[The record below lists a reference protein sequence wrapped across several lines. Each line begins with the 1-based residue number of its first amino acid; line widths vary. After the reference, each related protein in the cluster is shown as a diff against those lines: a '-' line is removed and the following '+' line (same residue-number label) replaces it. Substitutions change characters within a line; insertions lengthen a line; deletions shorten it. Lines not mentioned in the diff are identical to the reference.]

1 MRRVTG
7 ILRAPQAPAKQSD
20 PPAPSGAAV
29 AGRPPGRARA
39 RILVALG
46 ALALFAVLLPATA
59 EAATGVISGTVTN
72 ANTKAGIEGA
82 RVCATPEAGGA
93 KECVEANAKGEYKI
107 SGLAEGKYKVD
118 FTGETC
124 YKGFCSPE
132 YSSKTESAVQ
142 VESGKTKEVNA
153 ALTPER
159 GRISG
164 TVTSGGSPLTGAEV
178 CVDLFDCTS
187 TNANG
192 EYSVGDLLPGSSN
205 VVYFHPT
212 FECKAICESTAN
224 YIPQYYNGQLKEE
237 AANRV
242 KVEAGYNTT
251 GINAEMQVGGQISGK
266 VTNAAN
272 NQAIANLKVCAFS
285 TATNKQGVREA
296 IEEFFE
302 EFDVGKECALT
313 SSSGEYTI
321 HALATQDY
329 EVSFTGAVC
338 VEEKPHERKCT
349 HPYVDQYYSGL
360 VPVTAPDTTSGVN
373 AGLLEVTSSKPASTA
388 APAVTGSASAGGVLG
403 CSQGSWSNNPSSFTY
418 RWLRNGSAI
427 AGQTTNSYTVQSAD
441 LGTGISC
448 EVTATNAAGSTGA
461 VSNTLQIPKPA
472 PGVAVLVKM
481 KIKGSTVSITLR
493 CTGASACTG
502 VLKLLVRIVKHKHAS
517 STSIAST
524 ASFTIEL
531 GKSATLRVRLT
542 RQGRMLLTR
551 AGRKGLAVQIAGTGV
566 KAVKSV
572 LR

>member
-1 MRRVTG
+1 
-7 ILRAPQAPAKQSD
+7 
-20 PPAPSGAAV
+20 
-29 AGRPPGRARA
+29 
-39 RILVALG
+39 
-46 ALALFAVLLPATA
+46 
-59 EAATGVISGTVTN
+59 
-72 ANTKAGIEGA
+72 
-82 RVCATPEAGGA
+82 
-93 KECVEANAKGEYKI
+93 
-107 SGLAEGKYKVD
+107 
-118 FTGETC
+118 
-124 YKGFCSPE
+124 
-132 YSSKTESAVQ
+132 
-142 VESGKTKEVNA
+142 
-153 ALTPER
+153 
-159 GRISG
+159 
-164 TVTSGGSPLTGAEV
+164 
-178 CVDLFDCTS
+178 
-187 TNANG
+187 
-192 EYSVGDLLPGSSN
+192 
-205 VVYFHPT
+205 
-212 FECKAICESTAN
+212 
-224 YIPQYYNGQLKEE
+224 
-237 AANRV
+237 
-242 KVEAGYNTT
+242 
-251 GINAEMQVGGQISGK
+251 
-266 VTNAAN
+266 
-272 NQAIANLKVCAFS
+272 
-285 TATNKQGVREA
+285 
-296 IEEFFE
+296 
-302 EFDVGKECALT
+302 
-313 SSSGEYTI
+313 
-321 HALATQDY
+321 
-329 EVSFTGAVC
+329 
-338 VEEKPHERKCT
+338 
-349 HPYVDQYYSGL
+349 
-360 VPVTAPDTTSGVN
+360 
-373 AGLLEVTSSKPASTA
+373 PASTA